1 MTRSCDA
8 VVIGAGLAGLSAA
21 RDLREAGHEVLLLEG
36 RDRAGGRAWNRPM
49 AEVGKPIELGGAWIN
64 RDSHAHADAELER
77 YGLRLA
83 AEEIPE
89 TFRWRFDG
97 RSSTEFPLVGA
108 ELYELE
114 RALFRVIEASRRV
127 DPAVPRDQ
135 QDLADLDV
143 SLAEFLK
150 AEDLSPRTY
159 AFLER
164 FGALG
169 AGAAGEEW
177 PALYALSLIAAFG
190 NSAYA
195 WFAGVGG
202 KLEGGTAALVETLL
216 EDADPEL
223 RLETEVT
230 AIAQDDH
237 GAVVTTAAGERF
249 AAAAVVLAV
258 PIAVWGAIEFSPP
271 LAGGKAEYATRPH
284 RNRMS
289 KVHFLAAD
297 LPADEIAFGADSPLL
312 FVAPQYELADGV
324 LAVGF
329 SAPPNLLDP
338 TDAGAIAAAVAEH
351 YPRAEVLATDGHDWV
366 ADPFSRGGWNT
377 HRPGQLS
384 RFHGSLQE
392 PEGRVFF
399 AGADTAVRWIGW
411 FDGAL
416 ESGARAAAQ
425 ASQRLDHAGRTA
437 PALTTEGS
445 P

>member
-1 MTRSCDA
+1 
-8 VVIGAGLAGLSAA
+8 VIGAGLAGLCAA

-49 AEVGKPIELGGAWIN
+49 AGVRKPIELGGAWIN
-64 RDSHAHADAELER
+64 RDSHPHADAAMER

-97 RSSTEFPLVGA
+97 QSSTEFPLAGA

-114 RALFRVIEASRRV
+114 RALFRVIEASRRI
-127 DPAVPRDQ
+127 DPAVPRDKQ
-135 QDLADLDV
+135 ELADLDV
-143 SLAEFLK
+143 SLAEFLR

-159 AFLER
+159 SFLER

-169 AGAAGEEW
+169 AGAEGEEW

-202 KLEGGTAALVETLL
+202 KVEGGTAALVEALL

-223 RLETEVT
+223 RLETEVS
-230 AIAQDDH
+230 AIAQDDE
-237 GAVVTTAAGERF
+237 GAVVTTAAGEQIE
-249 AAAAVVLAV
+249 AAAVVLAV
-258 PIAVWGAIEFSPP
+258 PVATWGAIEFLPP
-271 LAGGKAEYATRPH
+271 LAGGKAEYAARPH

-289 KVHFLAAD
+289 KVYFLAAE
-297 LPADEIAFGADSPLL
+297 LPADEMAFGADSPLL
-312 FVAPQYELADGV
+312 FAAPQYELDDGV

-329 SAPPNLLDP
+329 SAPPRLLDP
-338 TDAGAIAAAVAEH
+338 TDGEAIAAAVAEH
-351 YPRAEVLATDGHDWV
+351 FPDATVLATDGHDWV
-366 ADPFSRGGWNT
+366 ADRFSRGGWNT

-392 PEGRVFF
+392 PEGRIFF

-425 ASQRLDHAGRTA
+425 ASQRLDRPGRA
-437 PALTTEGS
+437 ALTTEGS
-445 P
+445 L

>member
-1 MTRSCDA
+1 M
-8 VVIGAGLAGLSAA
+8 VGAGLAGLSAA
-21 RDLREAGHEVLLLEG
+21 RNLREAGHEVLLLEG
-36 RDRAGGRAWNRPM
+36 RDRAGGRAWTRPM
-49 AEVGKPIELGGAWIN
+49 AGVGKPIELGGAWIN
-64 RDSHAHADAELER
+64 RNHHPHADAALER

-97 RSSTEFPLVGA
+97 RSSTEFPLAGA

-114 RALFRVIEASRRV
+114 RSLYRVIEASRRI
-127 DPAVPRDQ
+127 DPAVPRDR

-143 SLAEFLK
+143 SVAEFLR
-150 AEDLSPRTY
+150 AGELSPRTY
-159 AFLER
+159 SFLER

-169 AGAAGEEW
+169 AGAEGEEW

-202 KLEGGTAALVETLL
+202 KVEGGTAALVDALL
-216 EDADPEL
+216 EDAAPEL
-223 RLETEVT
+223 RLETEVV
-230 AIAQDDH
+230 AVAQDED
-237 GAVVTTAAGERF
+237 AVTVTTAAGERF
-249 AAAAVVLAV
+249 EAGALVLAT
-258 PIAVWGAIEFSPP
+258 PIATWSSIELTPP
-271 LAGGKAEYATRPH
+271 LAGGKAEYAARPH

-289 KVHFLAAD
+289 KVHFLAAE
-297 LPADEIAFGADSPLL
+297 LPADEMAFGADSPLL
-312 FVAPQYELADGV
+312 FAAPQYRLDDGV

-338 TDAGAIAAAVAEH
+338 TDAAAIAAAVAEH
-351 YPRAEVLATDGHDWV
+351 YPDARVLAVDGHDWV
-366 ADPFSRGGWNT
+366 GDRFSRGGWNT
-377 HRPGQLS
+377 HRPGQLTS
-384 RFHGSLQE
+384 FHSALQE

-416 ESGARAAAQ
+416 ESGLRAAAQ
-425 ASQRLDHAGRTA
+425 ASQRLDRGGRA
-437 PALTTEGS
+437 ASGVSPLTTGETR
-445 P
+445 